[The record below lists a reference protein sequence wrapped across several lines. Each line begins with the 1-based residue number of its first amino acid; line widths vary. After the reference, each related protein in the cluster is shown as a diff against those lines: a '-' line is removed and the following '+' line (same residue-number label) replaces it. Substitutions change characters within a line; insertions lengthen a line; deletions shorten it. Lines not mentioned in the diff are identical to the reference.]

1 MTVGVVDY
9 EAGNLKSV
17 ETALRA
23 LGARITVSASPQE
36 LLSTDRL
43 IFPGVGDAAAATAV
57 LRARG
62 LDDAIRSFVATGRPV
77 LGICLGSQ
85 IVLDASEENEATC
98 LGLISGTARRFP
110 ADLGVKVPHIGWN
123 QVTPTVSHPIFE
135 GIPSGASFY
144 FVHSYYPS
152 PDDPATVLAE
162 TDYGIRFASAI
173 ARENLTAVQ
182 FHPEKSGPHGLR
194 MLRNF
199 LDYRG

>member
-17 ETALRA
+17 ETALLA
-23 LGARITVSASPQE
+23 LGAQIVISAAPEE
-36 LLSTDRL
+36 LLKTDRL

-62 LDDAIRSFVATGRPV
+62 LDDAIRSFLATGRPV

-85 IVLDASEENEATC
+85 IVLDASEENQATC
-98 LGLISGTARRFP
+98 LGLIAGTARRFP
-110 ADLGVKVPHIGWN
+110 ADLGVKVPHMGWN
-123 QVTPTVSHPIFE
+123 QVTPTVHHPIFA

-152 PDDPATVLAE
+152 PDDPATVLAG

-173 ARENLTAVQ
+173 ARDNLTAVQ

-194 MLRNF
+194 MLQNF
-199 LDYRG
+199 LDHRG

>member
-17 ETALRA
+17 ETALLA
-23 LGARITVSASPQE
+23 LGARISISSSPEE
-36 LLSTDRL
+36 LLTTDRL

-62 LDDAIRSFVATGRPV
+62 LDEAIRSFVATGRPV

-85 IVLDASEENEATC
+85 IVLDRSEENQATC
-98 LGLISGTARRFP
+98 LGLITGVARRFS
-110 ADLGVKVPHIGWN
+110 ADLGLKVPHMGWN
-123 QVTPTVSHPIFE
+123 QVVPTADHPIFA

-152 PDDPATVLAE
+152 PDDHSTVLAE
-162 TDYGIRFASAI
+162 TEYGIRFASAI
-173 ARENLTAVQ
+173 ARGNLTAVQ

-194 MLRNF
+194 MLQNF

>member
-17 ETALRA
+17 ETALLA
-23 LGARITVSASPQE
+23 LGARITISASPEE
-36 LLSTDRL
+36 LLKTDRL

-62 LDDAIRSFVATGRPV
+62 LDEGIRDFVATGRPL

-85 IVLDASEENEATC
+85 IVLDSSEENQATC
-98 LGLISGTARRFP
+98 LGLIAGAARRFP
-110 ADLGVKVPHIGWN
+110 ADLGVKIPHMGWN
-123 QVTPTVSHPIFE
+123 QVTPTVNHPVFA
-135 GIPSGASFY
+135 GIPAGASFY

-152 PDDPATVLAE
+152 PDDPASVLAE

-173 ARENLTAVQ
+173 GRDNLTAVQ

-194 MLRNF
+194 MLQNF
-199 LDYRG
+199 LDFRG